1 LGSRDSLEG
10 LAASALTAGLA
21 SGFIDPMFNQWQ
33 FGKATEGTIQ
43 TQAALDITKGFQLSS
58 WQGMVGFTAHN
69 AVQGFSSAAVS
80 SAVYGGSFN
89 DYLKVNME
97 SQGNNVLS
105 ALAYNQIGNLGGYLA
120 DSGGAAG
127 NASQFGLFVEGG
139 IGRVGLHSV
148 TGGLIT
154 EATGGDFAT
163 GAAAAG
169 LNQWLSPQLDQIAGH
184 DGPWR
189 TAASQL
195 AGLAGAMM
203 VGGDVNDGA
212 WIAKQA
218 DTYNRQ
224 LHSQE
229 LKLIADN
236 YKQYAAE
243 RGISE
248 EQALKELIYQ
258 AHILVDA
265 SVALDKQHA
274 DWALLQEYD
283 TAAAWMF
290 LQDLSATNSPIMH
303 SDGVQTRPF
312 QATDAQWLDSTIN
325 RHHLRDIEDGFTGEL
340 MGLGRRPILT
350 AFDMNTGIGNYS
362 ATLGMARDEAADA
375 LRDQTLMI
383 MGGAFAAPAL
393 ISGTAGAWGFATTQ
407 GQFWAGTASH
417 IGLRG
422 AQSAGA
428 HVSTSVSLLS
438 HKAQAAYQFGSSYFY
453 TSSSG
458 ALIAN
463 PKVQQGVLD
472 FIDGLVVPGTPAPS
486 LFGYGGWAYGVAAT
500 IGQEGD

>member
-1 LGSRDSLEG
+1 V
-10 LAASALTAGLA
+10 SAGVSTA
-21 SGFIDPMFNQWQ
+21 
-33 FGKATEGTIQ
+33 IQ
-43 TQAALDITKGFQLSS
+43 
-58 WQGMVGFTAHN
+58 
-69 AVQGFSSAAVS
+69 
-80 SAVYGGSFN
+80 GGSFN
-89 DYLKVNME
+89 DYLSVSME
-97 SQGNNVLS
+97 NQGNNVLS
-105 ALAYNQIGNLGGYLA
+105 ALAYNQIGNLGDYLA
-120 DSGGAAG
+120 TSGGGEG
-127 NASQFGLFVEGG
+127 NARQFSQYIEGG

-148 TGGLIT
+148 AGGLIT

-169 LNQWLSPQLDQIAGH
+169 LNQWLSPQLDHLAGE

-274 DWALLQEYD
+274 DWALLREYD
-283 TAAAWMF
+283 TTAAWAF
-290 LQDLSATNSPIMH
+290 LQGLSSANGFITH
-303 SDGVQTRPF
+303 SDGVQTRLF

-362 ATLGMARDEAADA
+362 ATLYMGRNEAADA
-375 LRDQTLMI
+375 LTDQNMMI
-383 MGGAFAAPAL
+383 LGGALAVPALYSAGVGASIWLADAASTAGMWGHVVTRAPA
-393 ISGTAGAWGFATTQ
+393 SWN
-407 GQFWAGTASH
+407 QF
-417 IGLRG
+417 
-422 AQSAGA
+422 QSALAGRGLNSTAMSPMWTTWQSIGGQTYGHLLRPAVGDLYVSAGNIIAAEGA
-428 HVSTSVSLLS
+428 VVSGYTFSAFTTGFGIGYYSPLEPNLPSGNPLLFPLELGISV
-438 HKAQAAYQFGSSYFY
+438 G
-453 TSSSG
+453 G
-458 ALIAN
+458 A
-463 PKVQQGVLD
+463 VSVL
-472 FIDGLVVPGTPAPS
+472 A
-486 LFGYGGWAYGVAAT
+486 
-500 IGQEGD
+500 EGESQ